1 MDRSLRSLVLAGLV
15 LSSVV
20 AVSSG
25 WLADDAPDGL
35 WTVAGDEG
43 FADHQADHALEDS
56 PVAGY
61 HIDEIEG
68 EGMGTAAAG
77 LLGVLL
83 TFSFVAGAAGAMRL
97 RRKRAGTTER
107 PITSGDGP

>member
-1 MDRSLRSLVLAGLV
+1 MDRSLRFLLIAGLV
-15 LSSVV
+15 LSSAV
-20 AVSSG
+20 AASSA

-35 WTVAGDEG
+35 STVARDEG
-43 FADHQADHALEDS
+43 FADRQTDHVLEDS

-61 HIDEIEG
+61 RIEEIED

-83 TFSFVAGAAGAMRL
+83 TFSLAAGAAGVVRL
-97 RRKRAGTTER
+97 RRKRTITAGH
-107 PITSGDGP
+107 GP